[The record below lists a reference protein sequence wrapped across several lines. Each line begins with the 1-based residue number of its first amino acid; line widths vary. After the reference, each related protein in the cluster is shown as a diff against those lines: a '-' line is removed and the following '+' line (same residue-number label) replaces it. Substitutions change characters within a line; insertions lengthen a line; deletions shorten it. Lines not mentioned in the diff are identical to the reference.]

1 MRYFKEPSRDDLKKA
16 FCELVLEIVPSGSAL
31 SFSFPSFVVVRVWI
45 IGAGKMRK
53 RVFHLVWVY

>member
-1 MRYFKEPSRDDLKKA
+1 M